1 MRIQAPEKL
10 WTIKEISEA
19 SVPFCR
25 KNLLLPF
32 FTSAFAFCLLAPPAV
47 FAQTGAPEVD
57 VRDIP
62 GTISDTRDSLR
73 ERDLKRS
80 DPVEQK
86 TPEMDECLLPPL
98 TLVRSPL
105 VSASALAAPAKAKK
119 EYADACAAL
128 KQKKTEI
135 AEKHLRN
142 AVQKYSKY
150 SAAWVTLGQ
159 LLASQ
164 NNTAEARKACAQ
176 GSTVEPNYVPAYLC
190 LAELAA
196 RERAWGDVL
205 QFSNRVL
212 QLDPNTIPI
221 AYEYSAVANLR
232 SEKLDEAEKMAKRA
246 LEMDKKNTDPRV
258 YFLLAQIYEAKGDR
272 ASEAFY
278 LREYLKFAGTSD
290 EMAAMKLYLARLEQ
304 PDNGPDETK
313 SQKPAAASN
322 PLSAALAPEN
332 RKVEETSGPSAS
344 PANHIDPEVDDQ
356 VALSQDLLSAC
367 NLDEVLPEVERRV
380 QEFVGNVQRFTA
392 TEHLV
397 HESLNGSGQVS
408 KSERWQYYY
417 VVSIAESVHGLLE
430 VSEYQ
435 NSHASADAVE
445 RNIVTKGLP
454 ALLLIFHPYYAGD
467 FSIRCEG
474 LTTWNGKPV
483 WQLSFRQRTDK
494 PSRIRSYGLG
504 TDGRAYSVDLKGHAW
519 FLAGNLQ
526 IVKLEADLVKA
537 IPEIQLAV
545 DHTSAEYGPVHFRS
559 KGIDIWLPQAADL
572 VSERKGKRFH
582 ERITFSDYMLFQI
595 DNQQQISSP
604 KPQELLAGPVPSP
617 SRILR
622 DAKYPILVVATG
634 EQPAS
639 VAPD

>member
-10 WTIKEISEA
+10 WTIKETAET

-25 KNLLLPF
+25 KNLLLPL
-32 FTSAFAFCLLAPPAV
+32 FTSAFAFCLLGPPAA
-47 FAQTGAPEVD
+47 FPQTGAPEID

-62 GTISDTRDSLR
+62 GTITDTRDR
-73 ERDLKRS
+73 VHERDLKRS
-80 DPVEQK
+80 DPAEQK

-98 TLVRSPL
+98 NLVKSPL

-142 AVQKYSKY
+142 AVQKYFKY

-164 NNTAEARKACAQ
+164 NNIAEARKACAQ
-176 GSTVEPNYVPAYLC
+176 GSTVEPNYIPAYLC

-205 QFSNRVL
+205 LFSNRVL
-212 QLDPNTIPI
+212 QLDSNTIPI
-221 AYEYSAVANLR
+221 AYEYSAAANLR
-232 SEKLDEAEKMAKRA
+232 SDKLDEAEKMAKRA

-258 YFLLAQIYEAKGDR
+258 HFLLAQIYEAKGDR

-278 LREYLKFAGTSD
+278 LREYVKSVATSD
-290 EMAAMKLYLARLEQ
+290 ETVTMKLYLARLEQ
-304 PDNGPDETK
+304 PDSGSDETK
-313 SQKPAAASN
+313 SQKPAATSN
-322 PLSAALAPEN
+322 PLSAALVPEN
-332 RKVEETSGPSAS
+332 RKVEETSAPSAS
-344 PANHIDPEVDDQ
+344 PANHIDPEVGDQ
-356 VALSQDLLSAC
+356 SALSQDLLSAC

-408 KSERWQYYY
+408 KSERWQYDY
-417 VVSIAESVHGLLE
+417 VVSIAESVPGLLE

-483 WQLSFRQRTDK
+483 WQFSFRQRTDK
-494 PSRIRSYGLG
+494 PSRIRSYSLG
-504 TDGRAYSVDLKGHAW
+504 TDGRAYPVDLKGRAW

-595 DNQQQISSP
+595 DNQQKISSP
-604 KPQELLAGPVPSP
+604 KPQELLAGPVSSP
-617 SRILR
+617 SRIPQ
-622 DAKYPILVVATG
+622 DAKYPISVVAAG
-634 EQPAS
+634 EQPTS